1 MEKAAAAKR
10 IEELRK
16 IIEHH
21 SYQYYVLDDPEIE
34 DYEFDRLMHELID
47 LEEQYPEL
55 KTPDS
60 PTVRVGGA
68 VLNDFQ
74 KVTHSV
80 QMGSLQ
86 DVFSTDEVREFDARV
101 RETLENPRYVV
112 EPKIDGLSVS
122 LEYTDGMFTRG
133 STRGDGVVGED
144 VTANLKT
151 ITSIPLRL
159 PQKLPLLEVRGEVY
173 MPRSNFLKLVEQQEM
188 NEETPFKNPRN
199 AAAGSLR
206 QKDPRV
212 AAKRKLD
219 IFVFN
224 IQQIQGEAI
233 TSHKQSLDYLKEQH
247 FKVIPSYE
255 RYDNIED
262 VVARIEEIGQMR
274 GTLPYNIDGAVVK
287 VDDFSQREQ
296 LGSTA
301 KYPRWAV
308 AYKYPPEEK
317 QTTLTAIEVKVGRT
331 GVLTPTAVFEPI
343 ELAGTTVSRAV
354 LHNEDFIREKD
365 IRIGD
370 TILVRKAGDIIPEV
384 LGVVSHAQDSVPYH
398 MPHRCPSCGSE
409 VFRLDDE
416 AALRC
421 LNADC
426 PAQLLRNLIHYASR
440 DAMNIEG
447 LGPAVIESLLEN
459 GLLHSPAD
467 LYSLKKE
474 QIAALDRMG
483 EKSAQNLLDS
493 IERSKQNDLSKLLFA
508 LGIRNVGQKAAVLLT
523 RKFPSMDLLFEAS
536 AEEIAEIDG
545 FGDVMAQSVADFFCL
560 PQTKALID
568 RLKQAGVNMRS
579 ETAAAGER
587 LAGLIFV
594 LTGTLPSLKRSEAAA
609 MIEREG
615 GKVSSSVSKKTS
627 YVVAGEEAGSKL
639 TKAQQLG
646 VPILDEA
653 GLLSLLAGK

>member
-1 MEKAAAAKR
+1 
-10 IEELRK
+10 
-16 IIEHH
+16 
-21 SYQYYVLDDPEIE
+21 
-34 DYEFDRLMHELID
+34 
-47 LEEQYPEL
+47 
-55 KTPDS
+55 
-60 PTVRVGGA
+60 
-68 VLNDFQ
+68 
-74 KVTHSV
+74 
-80 QMGSLQ
+80 
-86 DVFSTDEVREFDARV
+86 
-101 RETLENPRYVV
+101 
-112 EPKIDGLSVS
+112 
-122 LEYTDGMFTRG
+122 
-133 STRGDGVVGED
+133 
-144 VTANLKT
+144 
-151 ITSIPLRL
+151 
-159 PQKLPLLEVRGEVY
+159 
-173 MPRSNFLKLVEQQEM
+173 
-188 NEETPFKNPRN
+188 
-199 AAAGSLR
+199 
-206 QKDPRV
+206 
-212 AAKRKLD
+212 
-219 IFVFN
+219 
-224 IQQIQGEAI
+224 
-233 TSHKQSLDYLKEQH
+233 
-247 FKVIPSYE
+247 
-255 RYDNIED
+255 
-262 VVARIEEIGQMR
+262 
-274 GTLPYNIDGAVVK
+274 
-287 VDDFSQREQ
+287 
-296 LGSTA
+296 
-301 KYPRWAV
+301 
-308 AYKYPPEEK
+308 
-317 QTTLTAIEVKVGRT
+317 
-331 GVLTPTAVFEPI
+331 
-343 ELAGTTVSRAV
+343 
-354 LHNEDFIREKD
+354 
-365 IRIGD
+365 
-370 TILVRKAGDIIPEV
+370 
-384 LGVVSHAQDSVPYH
+384 
-398 MPHRCPSCGSE
+398 
-409 VFRLDDE
+409 
-416 AALRC
+416 
-421 LNADC
+421 
-426 PAQLLRNLIHYASR
+426 
-440 DAMNIEG
+440 MNIEG